1 MNLSQRAFRYL
12 ILGLVA
18 QAGLASATQPASA
31 YESRAR
37 EAILIDA
44 ETGAVLFE
52 KNADAA
58 MPPAS
63 MSKIMTIY
71 LVFEALKDGR
81 LSLDDGLTVSEKAW
95 RMGGSKMFVEV
106 GKQVRVEDLLRGVIV
121 QSGNDAC
128 IVLAEGL
135 AGSEEAFAEAM
146 TRKARELGLENSTFA
161 NATGWPDPD
170 QRMTARDLAILSL
183 RTIEDF
189 PEFYHYY
196 SETSFTFT
204 NIKQG
209 NRNPLLY
216 RNTGADG
223 LKTGHTDE
231 AGYGIAASALRDGR
245 RLIVVLNGLDSM
257 KARAEESHRLIAWG
271 FREFD
276 NYVLFKAGETVEES
290 PVWQGQAD
298 TVPLVLPED
307 LTVTLPRKSR
317 RQMTVKVVHDGP
329 IPAPIEEGQQV
340 ATLLITAP
348 ETDAIEVP
356 LLAGAA
362 VERLGVF
369 GRFAASI
376 KHLLFGSP

>member
-1 MNLSQRAFRYL
+1 MYLSQRAFRYL
-12 ILGLVA
+12 ALSLVA
-18 QAGLASATQPASA
+18 LAALVGLNPPATA
-31 YESRAR
+31 YESKGR
-37 EAILIDA
+37 EAILLDA
-44 ETGAVLFE
+44 ETGAILFE
-52 KNADAA
+52 KNADTS

-63 MSKIMTIY
+63 MSKMMTVY
-71 LVFEALKDGR
+71 LAFEALKDGR
-81 LSLDDGLTVSEKAW
+81 LSLDGKLPVSEKAW

-128 IVLAEGL
+128 IVLAESL
-135 AGSEEAFAEAM
+135 AGSESAFAEAM
-146 TRKARELGLENSTFA
+146 TRKGRELGLENSTFS

-170 QRMTARDLAILSL
+170 QRMTARDLAILAL
-183 RTIEDF
+183 RTIKDF

-196 SETSFTFT
+196 AETSFTFT
-204 NIKQG
+204 DIKQG

-216 RNTGADG
+216 RKIGADG

-231 AGYGIAASALRDGR
+231 AGYGITGSAARDGR
-245 RLIVVLNGLDSM
+245 RLIVVVNGLDSI

-290 PVWQGQAD
+290 PVWQGQAE

-317 RQMTVKVVHDGP
+317 RKMTVKVIQDGP

-340 ATLLITAP
+340 ATLVISAP
-348 ETDAIEVP
+348 DTDAIEVP
-356 LLAGAA
+356 LMAGAA
-362 VERLGVF
+362 VERLGIF

-376 KHLLFGSP
+376 KQLLFGAP